1 MRIAAAAV
9 TLSGCGRIFF
19 DPIPDVSGEPACVF
33 GPFTS
38 PVNLG
43 PAINTSAAEYAPAL
57 RADGLELVFE
67 STRSGGGRHLYV
79 ATRGSMT
86 ESFGVTVALT
96 ALNSTAV
103 DADPAFQFDAL
114 TLYFVSTR
122 SGPSLLYTAT
132 RSSTAA
138 QWQTPV
144 IVSDLAGE
152 DSHGPT
158 LSMDG
163 RELFFSHE
171 LPVEELVRA
180 HRAGAWIVDGV
191 VSELNRGANG
201 YPSVSANGL
210 DLFYQDGVGTTL
222 TIYQAHRPAI
232 GAPFE
237 TPSPVLAAGF
247 NDDDPE
253 ISVDGRTLLFSSDRP
268 GGMGSVDLWSATR
281 ECL

>member
-1 MRIAAAAV
+1 MRIAAAV
-9 TLSGCGRIFF
+9 MLVGCGRIFF
-19 DPIPDVSGEPACVF
+19 DPLSDASAPACTF

-43 PAINTSAAEYAPAL
+43 PTINSVAEEYAPAL

-67 STRSGGGRHLYV
+67 STRGGGRHLFA
-79 ATRGSMT
+79 ATRGSMS
-86 ESFGVTVALT
+86 ESFGLVVPLSV
-96 ALNSTAV
+96 LNSTAT
-103 DADPAFQFDAL
+103 DADAAFQSDSL

-122 SGPSLLYTAT
+122 SGPSLLYRST
-132 RSSTAA
+132 RPSMAA
-138 QWQTPV
+138 QWQAPV
-144 IVSDLAGE
+144 VVSDLAGE

-158 LSMDG
+158 LSTDG

-171 LPVEELVRA
+171 APVEELVRA
-180 HRAGAWIVDGV
+180 HRDGAWIVDGL
-191 VSELNRGANG
+191 VSELNRGADG

-210 DLFYQDGVGTTL
+210 DLYYVDGIATS

-237 TPSPVLAAGF
+237 TPSTVIGPGF

-253 ISVDGRTLLFSSDRP
+253 ISVDGRSLLFSSDRP
-268 GGMGSVDLWSATR
+268 GGMGSFDLWIATR